1 MTSREE
7 KNKVYVDEI
16 NKEKTIKITKII
28 LKTLGII
35 LIIFTILFLYI
46 RFYEPYTYQT
56 NEYMIKDI
64 KIPNNFDGVKILH
77 FTDLLY
83 GSTITNKDIEKL
95 KNEINLI
102 NPDIVFF
109 TGNIIDKEYE
119 INEEEIK
126 LLNNFFNEIP
136 YKIGKY
142 IVSGNLD
149 NHSFDLI
156 IEKTNFTILNN
167 EIISIYNGLDKINLI
182 GISYNSDK
190 EIKKDNDLYTITII
204 NNYDEYSKYN
214 INSDLV
220 FAGHNLS
227 GELKPFGIPLIGE
240 DNYLNSYYE
249 LDNSKIYISNGLGS
263 THKIRFMNKP
273 SMNVY
278 RLYNK

>member
-7 KNKVYVDEI
+7 KNKVIVDEI

-28 LKTLGII
+28 LKTLAII
-35 LIIFTILFLYI
+35 LIIFTLIFLYT
-46 RFYEPYTYQT
+46 RFYEPYQYQT
-56 NEYMIKDI
+56 KEYMIKDV
-64 KIPNNFDGVKILH
+64 KIPNNFSGVKLLH

-83 GSTITNKDIEKL
+83 GNTITKKDIEKL

-119 INEEEIK
+119 ITEEEIK

-142 IVSGNLD
+142 AVNGDID
-149 NHSFDLI
+149 NHNFNLI
-156 IEKTNFTILNN
+156 IENTNFIVLNN
-167 EIISIYNGLDKINLI
+167 ELISIYNGIDKINLI
-182 GISYNSDK
+182 GISYKEDK
-190 EIKKDNDLYTITII
+190 EIKNNNDLYTITIM
-204 NNYDEYSKYN
+204 NNFDNYSKYN

-220 FAGHNLS
+220 FAGHNLG
-227 GELKPFGIPLIGE
+227 GEIKLFGMPLIGE
-240 DNYLNSYYE
+240 DKYLKDYYE
-249 LDNSKIYISNGLGS
+249 IDNSKIYISNGLGS

-278 RLYNK
+278 RLYN